1 MNILEIMASSH
12 RILDELNN
20 QTDSVLARAELST
33 QQSFRGMSSYLAHQA
48 SLAED
53 DEDLLH
59 IADILH
65 DLASEVP
72 GMLENGYKPG
82 KFQEESLEPVLDPT
96 TMHSFVQSEKECL
109 QKSLDQAFEKLKQ
122 RVPVPSPKVV
132 RLTKNPQPWKWAGA
146 FKDDPMWDEVME
158 EIERQRD
165 LDWIGGEE

>member
-20 QTDSVLARAELST
+20 QTDSVLARADLST

-82 KFQEESLEPVLDPT
+82 KFQEEPLEPVLDPT
-96 TMHSFVQSEKECL
+96 TMRSFVQSEKECL

-122 RVPVPSPKVV
+122 RVPVPSPKRVGPIKTRTPWEWV
-132 RLTKNPQPWKWAGA
+132 GTAKN
-146 FKDDPMWDEVME
+146 DPIWREIFD

-165 LDWIGGEE
+165 SDLVGGQQ